1 MRKSDIVVVRKK
13 GIIVIPK
20 AIRDALGIEEGDALR
35 VSVEE
40 GKIVLRKEG
49 FWEKLFDSAKGL
61 YNPEEAELELDE
73 GEPGCARAPTSRL
86 SRVD

>member
-1 MRKSDIVVVRKK
+1 
-13 GIIVIPK
+13 VIPK

-49 FWEKLFDSAKGL
+49 FWEKLFDSA
-61 YNPEEAELELDE
+61 
-73 GEPGCARAPTSRL
+73 RASTTPRRL
-86 SRVD
+86 N

>member
-1 MRKSDIVVVRKK
+1 MRKSDMVVVRRK
-13 GIIVIPK
+13 GVIVIPK

-73 GEPGCARAPTSRL
+73 GEPG
-86 SRVD
+86 

>member
-1 MRKSDIVVVRKK
+1 MDSIYRSIMRKSDIVVVRKK

-35 VSVEE
+35 VRVEE

-49 FWEKLFDSAKGL
+49 FWEKLFDSAKDL
-61 YNPEEAELELDE
+61 YNAEEAELELDE
-73 GEPGCARAPTSRL
+73 GEPG
-86 SRVD
+86 

>member
-1 MRKSDIVVVRKK
+1 MRKSDIVVVRRK
-13 GIIVIPK
+13 GVIVIPK

-73 GEPGCARAPTSRL
+73 GEPR
-86 SRVD
+86 

>member
-1 MRKSDIVVVRKK
+1 LDSIYRSIMRKSDIVVVRKK

-73 GEPGCARAPTSRL
+73 GEPGWRN
-86 SRVD
+86 

>member
-1 MRKSDIVVVRKK
+1 MDSIYRSIMRKSDIVVVRKK

-73 GEPGCARAPTSRL
+73 GEPG
-86 SRVD
+86 

>member
-1 MRKSDIVVVRKK
+1 LDSIYRSIMRKSDIVVVRKK

-73 GEPGCARAPTSRL
+73 GEPG
-86 SRVD
+86 

>member
-1 MRKSDIVVVRKK
+1 LLDPAQRSTMRKSDIVVVRRK
-13 GIIVIPK
+13 GVIVIPK

-73 GEPGCARAPTSRL
+73 GEPR
-86 SRVD
+86 

>member
-1 MRKSDIVVVRKK
+1 MLDPAQRSTMRKSDIVVVRRK
-13 GIIVIPK
+13 GVIVIPK

-73 GEPGCARAPTSRL
+73 GEPR
-86 SRVD
+86 

>member
-1 MRKSDIVVVRKK
+1 LDSIYRSIMRKSDIVVVRKK

-49 FWEKLFDSAKGL
+49 FWEKLFDSAKDL
-61 YNPEEAELELDE
+61 YNAEEAELELDE
-73 GEPGCARAPTSRL
+73 GEPG
-86 SRVD
+86 

>member
-49 FWEKLFDSAKGL
+49 FWEKLFDSAKDL

-73 GEPGCARAPTSRL
+73 GEPG
-86 SRVD
+86 

>member
-1 MRKSDIVVVRKK
+1 
-13 GIIVIPK
+13 
-20 AIRDALGIEEGDALR
+20 
-35 VSVEE
+35 VEE

>member
-73 GEPGCARAPTSRL
+73 GEPGCARAHISPLPR
-86 SRVD
+86 

>member
-1 MRKSDIVVVRKK
+1 MRKPDIVVVRRK
-13 GIIVIPK
+13 GVIVIPK

-49 FWEKLFDSAKGL
+49 FWEKLFGSAKGL
-61 YNPEEAELELDE
+61 YNPEEAELELDQ
-73 GEPGCARAPTSRL
+73 GETC
-86 SRVD
+86 